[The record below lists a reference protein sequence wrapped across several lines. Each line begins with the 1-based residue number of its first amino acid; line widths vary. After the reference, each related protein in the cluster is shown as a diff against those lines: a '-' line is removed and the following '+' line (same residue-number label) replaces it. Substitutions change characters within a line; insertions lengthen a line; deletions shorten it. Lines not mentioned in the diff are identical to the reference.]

1 MEEEFVMIKMKAL
14 GKRLVTAVAVGLLS
28 VAMGVSAFAAT
39 RLDKVSDAYW
49 DDTNITVARWDEVE
63 DATQYEIYL
72 YRNESK
78 VGEAKTKKTYLN
90 LEKKMT
96 TSGEYTFKVRALG
109 KGRSTSNGYWSAE
122 SDVTYISEDYAELI
136 KNGGHIDTEHSG
148 PGAKTGGST
157 TQTSSQAGVVLSA
170 GWQQDANGW
179 WYRNEDGTYPS
190 NGWWQDPSTSIWYYL
205 DEQGYMKTGWIN
217 DNEKRYYCDPSS
229 GAMLTGEQ
237 TIDGTIFVFDESGVL
252 LAE

>member
-1 MEEEFVMIKMKAL
+1 MMKIKNF
-14 GKRLVTAVAVGLLS
+14 GKRFLMAAVAGVLS
-28 VAMGVSAFAAT
+28 VAMSVSVFAAT

-96 TSGEYTFKVRALG
+96 TAGEYTFKVRALG

-122 SDVTYISEDYAELI
+122 SDATYISEDYANLI
-136 KNGGHIDTEHSG
+136 KSGGHIDTEHSG
-148 PGAKTGGST
+148 PGAKTDGTGTQTT
-157 TQTSSQAGVVLSA
+157 TQTSTTGVVLSA
-170 GWQQDANGW
+170 GWQKSEAGW
-179 WYRNEDGTYPS
+179 WYRNADGTYPS
-190 NGWWQDPSTSIWYYL
+190 NGWWQDPSTKIWYYL
-205 DEQGYMKTGWIN
+205 DEQGYMKTGWI
-217 DNEKRYYCDPSS
+217 DKDGKRYYCDPS

-237 TIDGTIFVFDESGVL
+237 TIDGTYYIFDGSGAL
-252 LAE
+252 IGE

>member
-1 MEEEFVMIKMKAL
+1 MIKMKAL

-136 KNGGHIDTEHSG
+136 KNGGYIDTEHSG

-179 WYRNEDGTYPS
+179 W
-190 NGWWQDPSTSIWYYL
+190 QDPSTIIWYYL

>member
-1 MEEEFVMIKMKAL
+1 MMKMKDL
-14 GKRLVTAVAVGLLS
+14 GRRLVRAAAVGILS

-96 TSGEYTFKVRALG
+96 TAGEYTFKVRALG
-109 KGRSTSNGYWSAE
+109 KGRSTANGYWSAE
-122 SDVTYISEDYAELI
+122 SDATYISEDYAELI

-148 PGAKTGGST
+148 PGAKTDGT
-157 TQTSSQAGVVLSA
+157 ANQTSSQTGVVLSA
-170 GWQQDANGW
+170 GWQKSENGW
-179 WYRNEDGTYPS
+179 WYRNADGTYPS
-190 NGWWQDPSTSIWYYL
+190 NGWWQDPSTKIWYYL
-205 DEQGYMKTGWIN
+205 DAQGYMKTGWID
-217 DNEKRYYCDPSS
+217 DNGKRYYCDPSS

-237 TIDGTIFVFDESGVL
+237 TIDGTTFVFDESGVL
-252 LAE
+252 LETSTIQ